1 MQYLLISNRTMVP
14 RVPLWLKPK
23 DRAAVI
29 LRLDSGWL
37 TCFHM
42 TTDTDRS
49 PLSQEHLPRVAWVPS
64 QHGSWLPLWLI
75 PERQQGR
82 RYTVFHNI
90 VLRWLLWTQSVC
102 SKRVTK
108 WLSDKGRGIELSL
121 LKGAVPEKLWACF
134 WITNHTVL
142 LSVNGEDQNPATSV
156 TSLFFTMSLRFHYG
170 NPGSLKKEFKI
181 IASLDNF

>member
-1 MQYLLISNRTMVP
+1 MYTYVCILIYRKQVFLILFILASLHLFDLWGIFAMQYLLISNRTMVP

-90 VLRWLLWTQSVC
+90 VLRWPLWTQSVC

-108 WLSDKGRGIELSL
+108 WLSD
-121 LKGAVPEKLWACF
+121 
-134 WITNHTVL
+134 
-142 LSVNGEDQNPATSV
+142 
-156 TSLFFTMSLRFHYG
+156 
-170 NPGSLKKEFKI
+170 
-181 IASLDNF
+181 